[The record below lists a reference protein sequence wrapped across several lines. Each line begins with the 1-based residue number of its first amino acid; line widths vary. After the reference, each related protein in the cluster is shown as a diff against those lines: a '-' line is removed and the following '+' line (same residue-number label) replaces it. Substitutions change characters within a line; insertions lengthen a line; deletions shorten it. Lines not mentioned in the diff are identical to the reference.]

1 MNEWVDDRNVALLTD
16 LYELTMAASYFE
28 NGMNGPATFDLS
40 IRELPEQRNFLVVCG
55 LEQALGYLEDLRFE
69 DDSLSYLRSLGL
81 FTDEFLSFL
90 GDLSFTGKIWAVPEG
105 ETVFASEPLI
115 RVTAPIIEAQIVES
129 FLMNCITFQTM
140 VASKA
145 ARVAVACGDRQ
156 FVDYSLR
163 RDHGADAGLKAA
175 RASFIAGASATSN
188 VLAGKLYGIP
198 VSGTMAHSYVMAFES
213 EISAFRAYARAF
225 GDRTI
230 LLIDTFDVEDGG
242 RNAAIVAKETEARGT
257 RIKGVRIDSGDL
269 ASLTRSVRKILDEA
283 GLDYMQIVLSGDLDE
298 FHIRRLLD
306 AGVPADAFGIGT
318 QLGTSGDAPS
328 LGGAY
333 KLVEDERGPRIKLS
347 TGKATT
353 PGRKQIYRFSRGG
366 ESYDLITLE
375 DEDVPGGR
383 PLLEK
388 VMEDGNAVRPS
399 EPLAEL
405 RERCKRAISSLPREL
420 LSLEGKQDP
429 YPVRLSDRLQ
439 GLVDAMH
446 GSSR

>member
-1 MNEWVDDRNVALLTD
+1 
-16 LYELTMAASYFE
+16 MAASYFE

-90 GDLSFTGKIWAVPEG
+90 GGLSFTGKIWAVPEG

-213 EISAFRAYARAF
+213 EISAFRAYARVRRPNHPSHRYVRRGGRGAQRRDCGE
-225 GDRTI
+225 GDRSSGH
-230 LLIDTFDVEDGG
+230 EDQRSAHRFRRSRKPHAVG
-242 RNAAIVAKETEARGT
+242 AKDPR
-257 RIKGVRIDSGDL
+257 
-269 ASLTRSVRKILDEA
+269 RSRP
-283 GLDYMQIVLSGDLDE
+283 
-298 FHIRRLLD
+298 RLH
-306 AGVPADAFGIGT
+306 ADRA
-318 QLGTSGDAPS
+318 LG
-328 LGGAY
+328 
-333 KLVEDERGPRIKLS
+333 
-347 TGKATT
+347 
-353 PGRKQIYRFSRGG
+353 
-366 ESYDLITLE
+366 
-375 DEDVPGGR
+375 
-383 PLLEK
+383 
-388 VMEDGNAVRPS
+388 
-399 EPLAEL
+399 
-405 RERCKRAISSLPREL
+405 
-420 LSLEGKQDP
+420 
-429 YPVRLSDRLQ
+429 
-439 GLVDAMH
+439 
-446 GSSR
+446 

>member
-1 MNEWVDDRNVALLTD
+1 
-16 LYELTMAASYFE
+16 
-28 NGMNGPATFDLS
+28 
-40 IRELPEQRNFLVVCG
+40 
-55 LEQALGYLEDLRFE
+55 
-69 DDSLSYLRSLGL
+69 
-81 FTDEFLSFL
+81 
-90 GDLSFTGKIWAVPEG
+90 
-105 ETVFASEPLI
+105 
-115 RVTAPIIEAQIVES
+115 
-129 FLMNCITFQTM
+129 
-140 VASKA
+140 
-145 ARVAVACGDRQ
+145 
-156 FVDYSLR
+156 
-163 RDHGADAGLKAA
+163 
-175 RASFIAGASATSN
+175 
-188 VLAGKLYGIP
+188 
-198 VSGTMAHSYVMAFES
+198 
-213 EISAFRAYARAF
+213 
-225 GDRTI
+225 
-230 LLIDTFDVEDGG
+230 
-242 RNAAIVAKETEARGT
+242 
-257 RIKGVRIDSGDL
+257 
-269 ASLTRSVRKILDEA
+269 
-283 GLDYMQIVLSGDLDE
+283 MQIVLSGDLDE

-306 AGVPADAFGIGT
+306 VGVPADAFGIGT